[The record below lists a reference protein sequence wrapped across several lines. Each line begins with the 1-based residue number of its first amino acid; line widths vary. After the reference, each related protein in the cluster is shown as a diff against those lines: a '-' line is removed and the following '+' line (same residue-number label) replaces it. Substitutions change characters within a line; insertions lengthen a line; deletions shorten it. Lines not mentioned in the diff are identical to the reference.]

1 MIEIYSYNKVTSHK
15 PLGMVVIKCKD
26 VPINRRSTR
35 DYEELLESQERLS
48 VSLPV
53 IAPICDSEVF
63 AELKARKDDEESRCF
78 LERIRRFTK
87 VNIT

>member
-1 MIEIYSYNKVTSHK
+1 MCQSIEDQPETMKNFWSHRRGTYSSLFCGRTLDHHK
-15 PLGMVVIKCKD
+15 PNIF
-26 VPINRRSTR
+26 
-35 DYEELLESQERLS
+35 YRLS